1 VAFLRGGRALTVV
14 TRLSHRLAVA
24 GGWRDTELALPDGG
38 WTDLLTRRTY
48 SGKVGLAELLDHAP
62 VALLTL

>member
-1 VAFLRGGRALTVV
+1 VV